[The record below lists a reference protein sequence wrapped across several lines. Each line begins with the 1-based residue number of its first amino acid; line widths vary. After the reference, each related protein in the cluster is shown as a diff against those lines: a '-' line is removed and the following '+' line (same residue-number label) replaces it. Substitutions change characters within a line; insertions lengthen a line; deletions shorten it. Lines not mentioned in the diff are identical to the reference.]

1 PELACRALVA
11 EIRRCLDWHGSVWL
25 PLASRLTSEG
35 LKLDELLARIPREA
49 SPISEY
55 LAIERLVSSILP
67 ATLVAE
73 VGRRKLR
80 ECELGFKH
88 LANLATQVDPT
99 TANRGCLDRIVDAVH
114 LRSPQAYAAA
124 LDYARRLQMV
134 KPLVTERDAL
144 AGRLRLV
151 AAGWSEQITQRVPP
165 HDAGTIPGD
174 FAMAWTWRQIHDTL
188 VERDRLDAHALQG
201 QIDQQR
207 ESLRQVTEQLIDAS
221 AWGKQLA
228 RLQGNHSIRQALVGW
243 LDTTRRLV
251 STRQL
256 DRRQDLLS
264 AARKSMKQCA
274 EAVPVWIMPISIMAE
289 SFDPGSTRFDV
300 VIVDEAS
307 QADLNA
313 LIPLYLGKQVIV
325 VGDHEQVTPLGVG
338 QGQAMLDNLRQAM
351 LQDIPNAHLFDHLCS
366 IYDIGRQSFGD
377 AIRLVEHFRCV
388 PEIIAFSNQL
398 SYAGTIRPLRES
410 NSTDIKPACVA
421 CRVDGIREGDTNQA
435 EARRIIDTIKAMLRH
450 PTYAGK
456 TIGVISMLGEAQALH
471 IQSLLHK
478 EIPDVEIA
486 NRRIQAGISGEFQG
500 DERDIIFLS
509 MVDSP
514 PSEGMLRTTGEGA
527 FELIKKRYNVAASR
541 ARDQLWVVHSF
552 DPDRH
557 LRPNDIRL
565 KLLQHVR
572 DPSACL
578 RANERE
584 IGRTESPF
592 ERDVLKR
599 LADAGFRVRSQWPV
613 GYYRIDMVVEGTGR
627 RLAIECDGDRY
638 HPMERLAEDMARQ
651 AVLERLGWQFVRL
664 RGSAFYR
671 NPEAAM
677 RPVFDRLAVL
687 AIPPAVDVDIHA
699 AQGEDMTLIHELEA
713 LIENGLQGDEAPVD
727 TPLDLV
733 EVLLRERR
741 GTAAL
746 EPFLHDLARAKGSQR
761 LGPKMRAGLEAEL
774 AMLVQQGK
782 VAIGG
787 GDIRLL

>member
-1 PELACRALVA
+1 
-11 EIRRCLDWHGSVWL
+11 
-25 PLASRLTSEG
+25 
-35 LKLDELLARIPREA
+35 
-49 SPISEY
+49 
-55 LAIERLVSSILP
+55 
-67 ATLVAE
+67 
-73 VGRRKLR
+73 
-80 ECELGFKH
+80 
-88 LANLATQVDPT
+88 
-99 TANRGCLDRIVDAVH
+99 
-114 LRSPQAYAAA
+114 
-124 LDYARRLQMV
+124 M
-134 KPLVTERDAL
+134 
-144 AGRLRLV
+144 
-151 AAGWSEQITQRVPP
+151 PP
-165 HDAGTIPGD
+165 HDVGKIPGD

-188 VERDRLDAHALQG
+188 VERDRLDAHELQE

-207 ESLRQVTEQLIDAS
+207 ESLRRVTEQLIDAR
-221 AWGKQLA
+221 AWGKQLE
-228 RLQGNHSIRQALVGW
+228 RLQGNQPIRQALVGW

-256 DRRQDLLS
+256 DRRQDLLK
-264 AARKSMKQCA
+264 AARQSMKQCA
-274 EAVPVWIMPISIMAE
+274 VAVPVWIMPISIMAE

-338 QGQAMLDNLRQAM
+338 QGQAMLNNLRQAM
-351 LQDIPNAHLFDHLCS
+351 LQGIPNAHLFDQMCS

-398 SYAGTIRPLRES
+398 SYEGTIRPLRES

-421 CRVDGIREGDTNQA
+421 CRVDGIREGDTNRT
-435 EARRIIDTIKAMLRH
+435 EARRIIDTIRAMLRH

-456 TIGVISMLGEAQALH
+456 TIGVISMLGEAQALL

-478 EIPDVEIA
+478 EIPDIEIV

-509 MVDSP
+509 MVDGSP
-514 PSEGMLRTTGEGA
+514 NEGMLRTTGEGA

-552 DPDRH
+552 DPDHH
-557 LRPNDIRL
+557 LQAKDIRL
-565 KLLQHVR
+565 KLLQHVQ

-584 IGRTESPF
+584 VGRAESPF

-599 LADAGFRVRSQWPV
+599 LTDAGFRVKSQWQV
-613 GYYRIDMVVEGTGR
+613 GYYRIDMVVEGAGK

-638 HPMERLAEDMARQ
+638 HPMEKLAEDMARQ
-651 AVLERLGWQFVRL
+651 SILERLGWQFVRI

-671 NPEAAM
+671 DGEAAM
-677 RPVFDRLAVL
+677 RPVFDRLAEL
-687 AIPPAVDVDIHA
+687 AIPPAVDVDIQA
-699 AQGEDMTLIHELEA
+699 AQGQDMTLIHELEA
-713 LIENGLQGDEAPVD
+713 LIENGLQGDETPVD

-746 EPFLHDLARAKGSQR
+746 ESFLHDLAKSKGSQR
-761 LGPKMRAGLEAEL
+761 LGRKMRAGLEAEL
-774 AMLVQQGK
+774 GMLVKQGK

-787 GDIRLL
+787 GEIRLL